1 MLTLNFIFV
10 CTFYQKMNCYKRN
23 LILLFFLLVSFGISK
38 AQISFP
44 DSNVL
49 NLHTTNDVLYYET
62 RILFNTGKYKSD
74 DYKWE
79 KISDS
84 LDSRWFF
91 TSCFNGDC
99 RLELLQS
106 GSFIKDFG
114 INDTTCFIAFHVL
127 TNGYDGRSVIK
138 YKVYNKTDTSDK
150 ADLIYNIN
158 YKYLAAVET
167 NINDELKVSNTEN
180 GQLVIF
186 NSKEIVDKV
195 TLYSLEGKNI
205 SQWINP
211 ETQNGIVSLDL
222 SYLQEGVYYLNIV
235 QGNASLN
242 RKILIKK

>member
-1 MLTLNFIFV
+1 MILSLSVLFIPNIN
-10 CTFYQKMNCYKRN
+10 TKMKN
-23 LILLFFLLVSFGISK
+23 LVFLIFLYLSMGSSK

-138 YKVYNKTDTSDK
+138 YRVYNKTDTSDK

-158 YKYLAAVET
+158 YKYVAAVET
-167 NINDELKVSNTEN
+167 KANDELKVSNTEN
-180 GQLVIF
+180 SQLVIF
-186 NSKEIVDKV
+186 NSSKLIDKV
-195 TLYSLEGKNI
+195 FLYDMDGKNVHT
-205 SQWINP
+205 WIRP
-211 ETQNGIVSLDL
+211 IAQNFTTHLDL
-222 SYLQEGVYYLNIV
+222 PVLCTGIYYLGIL
-235 QGNASLN
+235 QGNTTVN
-242 RKILIKK
+242 RKILINK